1 MISEDDKRFYEL
13 LCEQIIHE
21 KRKNRIAKM
30 PERIY
35 DNFERGEKSPENIEE
50 KYEKRL
56 ELADS
61 MKKEAEL
68 LEKIFGK

>member
-13 LCEQIIHE
+13 FCKQTIHQ
-21 KRKNRIAKM
+21 KRKRVVSKM
-30 PERIY
+30 PERVY
-35 DNFERGEKSPENIEE
+35 DNFERGEKSPGNIEE

-56 ELADS
+56 KEEDS
-61 MKKEAEL
+61 RKREDAL

>member
-13 LCEQIIHE
+13 LCKQVIHE
-21 KRKNRIAKM
+21 KRKNRIAKR
-30 PERIY
+30 PERVY

-56 ELADS
+56 KEEDS
-61 MKKEAEL
+61 RKREDAL

>member
-13 LCEQIIHE
+13 LCKQVIHE
-21 KRKNRIAKM
+21 KRKNRIAKR
-30 PERIY
+30 PERVY
-35 DNFERGEKSPENIEE
+35 DNFERGEKSPENIEK

-56 ELADS
+56 ELMNS
-61 MKKEAEL
+61 MKKEDAL